1 MKPQKNKRKGPPR
14 QRGPAG
20 HGERSPIE
28 DEKKEAIREDERSD
42 RPADEDI
49 EEHKIGRPVRLEH

>member
-28 DEKKEAIREDERSD
+28 DEKKETIREDERSG
-42 RPADEDI
+42 PT
-49 EEHKIGRPVRLEH
+49 G